1 MIQIKKSKSKP
12 IKERKKTEYVIFQQI
27 FLKDATKFLFYQ
39 INTKNK
45 SSLRKIIN
53 R

>member
-1 MIQIKKSKSKP
+1 MWYSNRFFLKDAIKKK
-12 IKERKKTEYVIFQQI
+12 
-27 FLKDATKFLFYQ
+27 KDATKFLFYQ

-45 SSLRKIIN
+45 SNLCKVIN